1 MNISGFGSN
10 NLGSIQIL
18 GGGLLLI
25 LLLGTLNGCIGLKG
39 KNKVLTHT
47 FSEPLEGAA
56 NAKIDIRTRNGNL
69 AIGSL
74 AGNEEILVS
83 GSLQYVE
90 NQGRPAPSVNLSNSL
105 ATFSLRSDAV
115 GKARLPLPWRNS
127 KGALEW
133 QININPAVPA
143 EIILYSGI
151 GNIKADLAGMAITHV
166 SADSGGGDVEV
177 ILPEG
182 AADLSVLAK
191 SGGGNV
197 TVEIGRGLTGK
208 NVVTAQTGGGK
219 VVVHLPSGLA
229 ARITA
234 TTGWG
239 KVLVDPAFGKMDEK
253 TYQSPEYEAAADTVE
268 IILASGA
275 GDVTVDIR

>member
-90 NQGRPAPSVNLSNSL
+90 NQGRPAPSVDLSNSL

-182 AADLSVLAK
+182 AADLVPGVDYKWVGGDAWADLAVAG
-191 SGGGNV
+191 SG
-197 TVEIGRGLTGK
+197 
-208 NVVTAQTGGGK
+208 
-219 VVVHLPSGLA
+219 SG
-229 ARITA
+229 
-234 TTGWG
+234 
-239 KVLVDPAFGKMDEK
+239 
-253 TYQSPEYEAAADTVE
+253 S
-268 IILASGA
+268 
-275 GDVTVDIR
+275 